1 MKNFFLKFFIVLTI
15 TTLTSFGFF
24 INKNIHAQQLYCQ
37 QGYTLQGNLCVS
49 NLPFLP
55 SVAPTT
61 TPPPSVLLNN
71 SGSSEYSE
79 TGYTP
84 LAQLPGLETLDFEAD
99 CPLADYINIVTEIL
113 IGIIVVICVVKLVL
127 GGLEYITSESISG
140 KANGKES
147 IINGFA
153 GLIIALSAYIV
164 LNTINPTLLNL
175 CPEIK
180 NKSITAEDISGDSNA
195 APFSAMKKEDL
206 EKLGVYCPG
215 SGGTS
220 QLSKIANSFANIS
233 NKVTYSQSKRGNI
246 SGSNLYLDCSS
257 FVNQIY
263 SCAGLSTPGG
273 TTAAM
278 FSSSNA
284 LSSSSAS
291 SPNFSKTLKTG
302 DLLGWKAGESEYNGG
317 HVVMYIGNG
326 QFIEV
331 AGREGKNPAVNIR
344 NLNAYSESYKYL
356 VKAP

>member
-15 TTLTSFGFF
+15 TILTSFGFF

-180 NKSITAEDISGDSNA
+180 NKSLTAEDIPQKAINGYYGNGKYKANDPWDDKIGKKATLPVGVGLNNKECEYIGESNCTSTRGLDTSVINKIA
-195 APFSAMKKEDL
+195 SECAKTNNKNCNITITGGTENWLHSAN
-206 EKLGVYCPG
+206 GTHRPG
-215 SGGTS
+215 SSTID
-220 QLSKIANSFANIS
+220 LSPTADVNKYITGNSNPPKSELQKTKDGI
-233 NKVTYSQSKRGNI
+233 TYYYHKNS
-246 SGSNLYLDCSS
+246 
-257 FVNQIY
+257 V
-263 SCAGLSTPGG
+263 
-273 TTAAM
+273 
-278 FSSSNA
+278 
-284 LSSSSAS
+284 
-291 SPNFSKTLKTG
+291 G
-302 DLLGWKAGESEYNGG
+302 DGYHW
-317 HVVMYIGNG
+317 HV
-326 QFIEV
+326 
-331 AGREGKNPAVNIR
+331 
-344 NLNAYSESYKYL
+344 YK
-356 VKAP
+356 

>member
-24 INKNIHAQQLYCQ
+24 INKNTHAQQLYCQ

-71 SGSSEYSE
+71 SGSGEYSE

-180 NKSITAEDISGDSNA
+180 NKSITAEEYQKQGRLGGGKCEEAISGPCSKSNLSSFSNPAQASAICNGESGNGKYLSSALDKGSDGNSFSFGLFQINIIAHGDKIGDGQICKNIFKVDPNPTGKQGNSVNDKTLGGCLKREDGICLKYA
-195 APFSAMKKEDL
+195 ATVINQQRYNACKNFISQPSENIKYA
-206 EKLGVYCPG
+206 
-215 SGGTS
+215 S
-220 QLSKIANSFANIS
+220 QLQKKSGWGQWGF
-233 NKVTYSQSKRGNI
+233 NK
-246 SGSNLYLDCSS
+246 
-257 FVNQIY
+257 
-263 SCAGLSTPGG
+263 SCG
-273 TTAAM
+273 
-278 FSSSNA
+278 F
-284 LSSSSAS
+284 
-291 SPNFSKTLKTG
+291 
-302 DLLGWKAGESEYNGG
+302 
-317 HVVMYIGNG
+317 
-326 QFIEV
+326 
-331 AGREGKNPAVNIR
+331 
-344 NLNAYSESYKYL
+344 
-356 VKAP
+356 